1 MKFCNISILLGY
13 TLILFLVVVIGYVY
27 YQEEHTLAMMDNENR
42 STNRLRQNIN
52 ELNLHM
58 TTLSLLGETVVEWD
72 KEDREYYHK
81 YRMRIDSALNFL
93 SQIFT
98 SEAVNIDS
106 LRTLLGTKEE
116 KLCDIVEIYQ
126 QQKNISDEM
135 ANKFPVIV
143 RQSIYDNPQK
153 LKRKGFLGIFGKKEE
168 SKLTSAMTMLHSFN
182 QELMEQHEVQN
193 NQLKVHLDSLSQQN
207 RLLNMRMQNLINY
220 LDRKAQENLWQRE
233 QEIAVIREQSYRDIG
248 VLTAFILFMLLLSY
262 VIIHRDMYHRNKN
275 RRKLEESIKQNKS
288 LLEMRKKIIL
298 TISHDIRG
306 PLNAISGSAELA
318 MDIRDKKRRNTH
330 LNNIQITCKH
340 VVHLLNNLLDMYRLN
355 EAKEVRNDVSFT
367 LHDLLERTASNF
379 SHVVNNKGILFRC
392 DFKDTEVKLY
402 GDVDRIE
409 QIIDNLLTN
418 AVKFTESGTIDFNVR
433 YHNRELIIEVKDTGI
448 GMSEETL
455 ARIFRPFE
463 RQSSAANSN
472 GFGLGL
478 PITQGLVNLLGGAIK
493 VTSSIEQ
500 GSTFQVTLPMQE
512 TDKPI
517 ESENRILLHV
527 AHLPKKVLVIDDDR
541 MLQDVI
547 KEMLERNGVSCT
559 TCSTAKEV
567 VNAIRS
573 KDYDLLLSDIQMSGT
588 NGFDLLTL
596 LRNSTI
602 GNSRTIPVIAMTARG
617 DKEKKTY
624 LDAGFTACI
633 YKPFSSSELLSLF
646 TDIKGCRPDENQGID
661 FSTMLSEIND
671 KVKLLY
677 SFIGQ
682 SKRDAEELASA
693 ADSGDREKLRETAHR
708 MQPMWELLQME
719 GTLLAYRTLLKDNTA
734 GDDAVREYTRQII
747 EYTAML
753 IAEAEN
759 EIKRLTN
766 ETENIDS

>member
-275 RRKLEESIKQNKS
+275 RRKL
-288 LLEMRKKIIL
+288 
-298 TISHDIRG
+298 
-306 PLNAISGSAELA
+306 
-318 MDIRDKKRRNTH
+318 
-330 LNNIQITCKH
+330 
-340 VVHLLNNLLDMYRLN
+340 
-355 EAKEVRNDVSFT
+355 
-367 LHDLLERTASNF
+367 
-379 SHVVNNKGILFRC
+379 
-392 DFKDTEVKLY
+392 
-402 GDVDRIE
+402 
-409 QIIDNLLTN
+409 
-418 AVKFTESGTIDFNVR
+418 
-433 YHNRELIIEVKDTGI
+433 
-448 GMSEETL
+448 
-455 ARIFRPFE
+455 
-463 RQSSAANSN
+463 
-472 GFGLGL
+472 
-478 PITQGLVNLLGGAIK
+478 
-493 VTSSIEQ
+493 
-500 GSTFQVTLPMQE
+500 
-512 TDKPI
+512 
-517 ESENRILLHV
+517 
-527 AHLPKKVLVIDDDR
+527 
-541 MLQDVI
+541 
-547 KEMLERNGVSCT
+547 
-559 TCSTAKEV
+559 
-567 VNAIRS
+567 
-573 KDYDLLLSDIQMSGT
+573 
-588 NGFDLLTL
+588 
-596 LRNSTI
+596 
-602 GNSRTIPVIAMTARG
+602 
-617 DKEKKTY
+617 
-624 LDAGFTACI
+624 
-633 YKPFSSSELLSLF
+633 
-646 TDIKGCRPDENQGID
+646 
-661 FSTMLSEIND
+661 
-671 KVKLLY
+671 
-677 SFIGQ
+677 
-682 SKRDAEELASA
+682 
-693 ADSGDREKLRETAHR
+693 
-708 MQPMWELLQME
+708 
-719 GTLLAYRTLLKDNTA
+719 
-734 GDDAVREYTRQII
+734 
-747 EYTAML
+747 
-753 IAEAEN
+753 
-759 EIKRLTN
+759 
-766 ETENIDS
+766 

>member
-306 PLNAISGSAELA
+306 PLNAISGSA
-318 MDIRDKKRRNTH
+318 
-330 LNNIQITCKH
+330 C
-340 VVHLLNNLLDMYRLN
+340 
-355 EAKEVRNDVSFT
+355 
-367 LHDLLERTASNF
+367 
-379 SHVVNNKGILFRC
+379 
-392 DFKDTEVKLY
+392 
-402 GDVDRIE
+402 
-409 QIIDNLLTN
+409 
-418 AVKFTESGTIDFNVR
+418 R
-433 YHNRELIIEVKDTGI
+433 Y
-448 GMSEETL
+448 
-455 ARIFRPFE
+455 
-463 RQSSAANSN
+463 
-472 GFGLGL
+472 
-478 PITQGLVNLLGGAIK
+478 
-493 VTSSIEQ
+493 
-500 GSTFQVTLPMQE
+500 
-512 TDKPI
+512 
-517 ESENRILLHV
+517 
-527 AHLPKKVLVIDDDR
+527 
-541 MLQDVI
+541 
-547 KEMLERNGVSCT
+547 
-559 TCSTAKEV
+559 
-567 VNAIRS
+567 
-573 KDYDLLLSDIQMSGT
+573 
-588 NGFDLLTL
+588 
-596 LRNSTI
+596 
-602 GNSRTIPVIAMTARG
+602 
-617 DKEKKTY
+617 
-624 LDAGFTACI
+624 
-633 YKPFSSSELLSLF
+633 
-646 TDIKGCRPDENQGID
+646 
-661 FSTMLSEIND
+661 
-671 KVKLLY
+671 
-677 SFIGQ
+677 
-682 SKRDAEELASA
+682 
-693 ADSGDREKLRETAHR
+693 
-708 MQPMWELLQME
+708 
-719 GTLLAYRTLLKDNTA
+719 
-734 GDDAVREYTRQII
+734 
-747 EYTAML
+747 
-753 IAEAEN
+753 
-759 EIKRLTN
+759 
-766 ETENIDS
+766 

>member
-13 TLILFLVVVIGYVY
+13 TLILILVVVIGYVY

-116 KLCDIVEIYQ
+116 KLCDIAEICQ

-135 ANKFPVIV
+135 ANKFPRIV

-182 QELMEQHEVQN
+182 QKLMEQQEVQN
-193 NQLKVHLDSLSQQN
+193 EQLKVHLDSLSQQN

-355 EAKEVRNDVSFT
+355 EAKEVRNDVPFT

-379 SHVVNNKGILFRC
+379 SHVVNNKESYSDAILKIR
-392 DFKDTEVKLY
+392 
-402 GDVDRIE
+402 R
-409 QIIDNLLTN
+409 
-418 AVKFTESGTIDFNVR
+418 
-433 YHNRELIIEVKDTGI
+433 
-448 GMSEETL
+448 
-455 ARIFRPFE
+455 
-463 RQSSAANSN
+463 SN
-472 GFGLGL
+472 YM
-478 PITQGLVNLLGGAIK
+478 V
-493 VTSSIEQ
+493 
-500 GSTFQVTLPMQE
+500 M
-512 TDKPI
+512 
-517 ESENRILLHV
+517 
-527 AHLPKKVLVIDDDR
+527 
-541 MLQDVI
+541 
-547 KEMLERNGVSCT
+547 
-559 TCSTAKEV
+559 
-567 VNAIRS
+567 
-573 KDYDLLLSDIQMSGT
+573 
-588 NGFDLLTL
+588 
-596 LRNSTI
+596 
-602 GNSRTIPVIAMTARG
+602 
-617 DKEKKTY
+617 
-624 LDAGFTACI
+624 
-633 YKPFSSSELLSLF
+633 
-646 TDIKGCRPDENQGID
+646 
-661 FSTMLSEIND
+661 
-671 KVKLLY
+671 
-677 SFIGQ
+677 
-682 SKRDAEELASA
+682 
-693 ADSGDREKLRETAHR
+693 
-708 MQPMWELLQME
+708 
-719 GTLLAYRTLLKDNTA
+719 
-734 GDDAVREYTRQII
+734 
-747 EYTAML
+747 
-753 IAEAEN
+753 
-759 EIKRLTN
+759 
-766 ETENIDS
+766 